1 MRHIHLLAELPKC
14 PIVGLLISL
23 IAGVYVFGQ
32 QGFVL
37 ADSLTSILNGHV
49 GKLPDGQA
57 FLPTHVAVPMLEELA
72 AAFTDPQFQANAISI
87 GVFCFTAFSDGIVGL
102 KCLDGSLG
110 ERKSFAHGGLL

>member
-1 MRHIHLLAELPKC
+1 MRHIQLLAELPKC

-49 GKLPDGQA
+49 GKLPDGQT
-57 FLPTHVAVPMLEELA
+57 FLAAHVAVSMLEELA
-72 AAFTDPQFQANAISI
+72 TAFTDSKLQSNALSLT
-87 GVFCFTAFSDGIVGL
+87 VFAVWTV
-102 KCLDGSLG
+102 
-110 ERKSFAHGGLL
+110 